1 MSKARG
7 LVLVVH
13 PEPAQASSMLEG
25 AGFEVLCARQ
35 VSEAFKTLRAQR
47 VDAVVTAFDLHG
59 MSGLELCQ
67 HLFSDHDGLP
77 VIALVPAGP
86 PELLDQATRAGA
98 FGVQTSPLD
107 ARALELLV
115 DRAVEHSTLRREVA
129 RLERVVQG
137 RESFEGLVGESSVMQ
152 ALFDLVELAASSDAP
167 VLIVGESGTGKELVA
182 EVLHR
187 RSRREGGPFVAVNLA
202 ALPDTL
208 IESEL
213 FGHERGAFTDA
224 RSRRKGMF
232 VEADGGTLLLDEVGE
247 LPLHIQPKL
256 LRALQTRKVRPLGGD
271 QERAYDARIVAA
283 TNRDLDSIVADGLFR
298 EDLFYR
304 LDVIRI
310 EVPPLRS
317 RGSDVL
323 LLAEHFLERISA
335 RSGRSVD
342 GLSNSAAKQLLD
354 YRWPGNV
361 RELENAIERAVA
373 LTRSSQVQL
382 DDLPARI
389 RGFRPEHVLAGTDD
403 PEQLVPMHVVEESY
417 IRRVLAAVR
426 GNKTKAAKALGF
438 DRKTL
443 YRKMQRYRIKG

>member
-1 MSKARG
+1 MTSARG
-7 LVLVVH
+7 RVLVVH
-13 PEPAQASSMLEG
+13 PDPTEASSILES
-25 AGFEVLCARQ
+25 AGFDVIAARQ
-35 VSEAFKTLRAQR
+35 VSEAFGLLRRER

-59 MSGLELCQ
+59 MSGLELCR
-67 HLFSDHDGLP
+67 HVFSDHEGLP
-77 VIALVPAGP
+77 VIALVPEGP
-86 PELLDQATRAGA
+86 LELLDQATRAGA
-98 FGVQTSPLD
+98 FGVQAAPFDS
-107 ARALELLV
+107 RALELLV
-115 DRAVEHSTLRREVA
+115 DRAVEHSTLRQEVA
-129 RLERVVQG
+129 RLERVVRA
-137 RESFEGLVGESSVMQ
+137 REPYQDLVGASPVMQ
-152 ALFDLVELAASSDAP
+152 ELFDLVELASASDAP

-187 RSRREGGPFVAVNLA
+187 RSRRARGPFVAINLA

-213 FGHERGAFTDA
+213 FGHEKGAFTDA
-224 RSRRKGMF
+224 RTRRKGLF
-232 VEADGGTLLLDEVGE
+232 VEADGGTLMLDEVGE
-247 LPLHIQPKL
+247 LPLHLQPKL
-256 LRALQTRKVRPLGGD
+256 LRALQTRRVRPLGSE

-283 TNRDLDSIVADGLFR
+283 TNRDLDTVVADGHFR

-317 RGSDVL
+317 RGSDIL
-323 LLAEHFLERISA
+323 LLAAHFLERISA
-335 RSGRSVD
+335 RSGKSVQ
-342 GLSNSAAKQLLD
+342 GFSNGASKQLLD

-373 LTRSSQVQL
+373 LTRSVQIQL

-389 RGFRPEHVLAGTDD
+389 RGYRPEHVVVSADD
-403 PEQLVPMHVVEESY
+403 PAQLEPMHVVEERY
-417 IRRVLAAVR
+417 IRRVLAALH

-443 YRKMQRYRIKG
+443 YRKMQRYQIKG

>member
-426 GNKTKAAKALGF
+426 GNKTKAARALGF